1 MMKVVKMVKIPPLAQ
16 DDDLEFEAL
25 SEKGQVGHI
34 NKSIAHWFSDYYAGY
49 SNRFNSYEYIQNYIQ
64 KEHLNWDFAPNT
76 NVIATKFS
84 AQLRSLSLK
93 EFSFL
98 LCHTGYIPEIY
109 KADSSQE
116 TLYSKLVE
124 AMVNEWAIRMGFI
137 YSSLPT
143 QKSSKED
150 ITISDGNNIIVAD
163 AKSYRL
169 GRSQAAPNVKDA
181 LKKGD
186 IAKWLAYYDQS
197 RYNRIGGLVAFPS
210 QHDWKNGSDFYLYL
224 TDKSSPI
231 IMLFYEHM
239 AFMLLAGMNKDDLLG
254 FYRNHK
260 DIFPNEVFNKVG
272 SRKIYFDKLEQHL
285 LNCGKLKWSEFSET
299 ADVIASEKATSTLL
313 SLNNFLAEE
322 KARALTWAE
331 SLSADEAKR
340 QLADIKYQLGNQH
353 LLRQRDNISF
363 FRKLIK

>member
-1 MMKVVKMVKIPPLAQ
+1 MKVVKMVKVPPLAH
-16 DDDLEFEAL
+16 DYDLEDAEL
-25 SEKGQVGHI
+25 SEIVPDDEIHKP
-34 NKSIAHWFSDYYAGY
+34 IAHWFSEHYASY
-49 SNRFNSYEYIQNYIQ
+49 SNRFESYEYIQNYIQ
-64 KEHLNWDFAPNT
+64 KEHSNWDVAPNT

-84 AQLRSLSLK
+84 AHLRTLSLK
-93 EFSFL
+93 DFSFL
-98 LCHTGYIPEIY
+98 LCHTGYIPEVY

-124 AMVNEWAIRMGFI
+124 AMVNEWALRMDFT

-150 ITISDGNNIIVAD
+150 ITISDGVNIIVAD

-186 IAKWLAYYDQS
+186 ITKWLSCYDQDT
-197 RYNRIGGLVAFPS
+197 YNRIGGLVAFPS

-224 TDKSSPI
+224 TDKNSPI

-239 AFMLLAGMNKDDLLG
+239 AFMLLAGMDKTNLLD
-254 FYRNHK
+254 FYCNHK
-260 DIFPNEVFNKVG
+260 DIFPNEVLNKAG
-272 SRKIYFDKLEQHL
+272 SRAIYFGKLEQYL
-285 LNCGKLKWSEFSET
+285 LNCGELKWSEFSET
-299 ADVIASEKATSTLL
+299 ASFIVSEKATSTLL
-313 SLNNFLAEE
+313 SLKNYLAEQ
-322 KARALTWAE
+322 KNNAFLWAE
-331 SLSADEAKR
+331 SLPADEAKR

-353 LLRQRDNISF
+353 LLRQKENITL

>member
-16 DDDLEFEAL
+16 DYDLDSSEL
-25 SEKGQVGHI
+25 SEFTPEEHY
-34 NKSIAHWFSDYYAGY
+34 NKSITRWFSDHYASY
-49 SNRFNSYEYIQNYIQ
+49 SNRFESYEYIQNYIQ
-64 KEHLNWDFAPNT
+64 NEHFNWSVAPNT

-84 AQLRSLSLK
+84 AHLRTLSLK
-93 EFSFL
+93 DFSFL

-124 AMVNEWAIRMGFI
+124 AMVNEWALRMNFTH
-137 YSSLPT
+137 SLLPT

-150 ITISDGNNIIVAD
+150 ITISDGENIIVAD

-186 IAKWLAYYDQS
+186 ITKWLAYYDQH

-224 TDKSSPI
+224 TDKNSPI

-239 AFMLLAGMNKDDLLG
+239 AFMLLAGMDKNNLLD
-254 FYRNHK
+254 FYRKHK
-260 DIFPNEVFNKVG
+260 DIFPNEVFNKIG
-272 SRKIYFDKLEQHL
+272 SRKIYFDKLEQYL
-285 LNCGKLKWSEFSET
+285 LNCGKFKWSEFSET
-299 ADVIASEKATSTLL
+299 SDLIVSEKATSTLL
-313 SLNNFLAEE
+313 SLNNYLAEE
-322 KARALTWAE
+322 KTNALSWAE
-331 SLSADEAKR
+331 SLSADEAKK

-353 LLRQRDNISF
+353 LLRQRDNITF